1 MKRVVTLAVGV
12 LAVVIAS
19 QMILGQSS
27 RAQGGRGNE
36 PDPPLI
42 TVSGSGQSFSEPDEG
57 TVRLGVE
64 AQQRTAREAQASAN
78 AKASTILAAI
88 KKLGINEDQIRSTR
102 ITLEPIYAPQPP
114 ERVQEPRL
122 VAYRANNTVSV
133 RVLNLQQVGPVIDAG
148 LDAGANRLEGVHFG
162 LRNDLPARQ
171 QALDQAVKEARQ
183 KADTMAHALGVRLG
197 RLESAQEGGVYVNE
211 PQMMMGMGGMA
222 EMRGRG
228 DSTPVSPGEVKVD
241 ASVTLQY
248 VIEQ

>member
-1 MKRVVTLAVGV
+1 MKRIVALAAGV
-12 LAVVIAS
+12 MAVVMAS
-19 QMILGQSS
+19 QMILGQPS

-36 PDPPLI
+36 QELPPLI

-64 AQQRTAREAQASAN
+64 AQERRAREAQASAN
-78 AKASTILAAI
+78 TKASALLAAI

-102 ITLEPIYAPQPP
+102 ITLQPIYAPQTP
-114 ERVQEPRL
+114 ERVQEPRI

-171 QALDQAVKEARQ
+171 QALEQAVKEARQ
-183 KADTMAHALGVRLG
+183 KADTMARALGVRLG
-197 RLESAQEGGVYVNE
+197 RLQTAQEGGVHVN
-211 PQMMMGMGGMA
+211 PPPMMMAGTA

-228 DSTPVSPGEVKVD
+228 DSTPVSPGEVEVG

-248 VIEQ
+248 RIDQ